1 LSFPLPRRALPILS
15 QIDGRRSVGALRD
28 AVAQAGLAMSQ
39 SEFDRDFAGL
49 YSVFNGINYLF
60 LSERAIQVSQ
70 SASARPSKRI

>member
-1 LSFPLPRRALPILS
+1 
-15 QIDGRRSVGALRD
+15 
-28 AVAQAGLAMSQ
+28 MSQ